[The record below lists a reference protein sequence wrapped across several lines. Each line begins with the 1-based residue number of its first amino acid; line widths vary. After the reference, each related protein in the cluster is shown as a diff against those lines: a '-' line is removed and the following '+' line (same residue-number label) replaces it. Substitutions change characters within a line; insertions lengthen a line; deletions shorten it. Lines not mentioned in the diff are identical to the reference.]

1 MSPDFGANIAE
12 IVSPSFLPSASES
25 RANDERSRR
34 ENKICRNLG
43 CENDSIDDS
52 KHAIEGVETKNQKE
66 IIERLKR
73 ESKRVMARKLLEK
86 LSPSFAIFRSNIG

>member
-25 RANDERSRR
+25 RANDDLEERIRSVEIWDAKTILSTILNMRSRGSKRRIKRKLSRGLR
-34 ENKICRNLG
+34 E
-43 CENDSIDDS
+43 
-52 KHAIEGVETKNQKE
+52 
-66 IIERLKR
+66 
-73 ESKRVMARKLLEK
+73 RVMARKLLEK